1 MMTDTQQNVKPAPQL
16 LFDRQDQLQRI
27 QAYVIPGET
36 LVAVFDCK
44 GAGTGFVGFTDQRLI
59 FYDQAFLTKKKSM
72 VSIPHNNIVGV
83 ASTDEG
89 MIFTTSEITLLT
101 AAGNYTFQ
109 FRGTDKAHMAYRYIM
124 KQILNQV
131 NPQLP
136 G

>member
-1 MMTDTQQNVKPAPQL
+1 MAEATQSAPKI

-36 LVAVFDCK
+36 LIAVFDCK
-44 GAGTGFVGFTDQRLI
+44 GSGTGFVGFTDQRLI

-72 VSIPHNNIVGV
+72 VSIPYNNIVGV

-109 FRGTDKAHMAYRYIM
+109 FRGSDKAHMAYRYVM
-124 KQILNQV
+124 KQILSQAH
-131 NPQLP
+131 PQLP